1 MNNFSKRKRN
11 VKYKERCTHTPIER
25 TIYVER
31 DTYRERESEQKL
43 YKERERENERERER
57 MNSNPKEHYRL
68 KTKIVSKPFPKCRPT
83 KHLQNMGTLA
93 FQCFFSWYPS
103 DALKM
108 F

>member
-43 YKERERENERERER
+43 YKEIERETEKERERER
-57 MNSNPKEHYRL
+57 MNSNPKRTLSFENQNSFQ
-68 KTKIVSKPFPKCRPT
+68 TVSKMSPNKTLT
-83 KHLQNMGTLA
+83 KHGNP
-93 FQCFFSWYPS
+93 CFSMLF
-103 DALKM
+103 
-108 F
+108 

>member
-1 MNNFSKRKRN
+1 MH
-11 VKYKERCTHTPIER
+11 THTYRENYICRER
-25 TIYVER
+25 HIQ
-31 DTYRERESEQKL
+31 RERESEQKL
-43 YKERERENERERER
+43 YKERERETEKERERER